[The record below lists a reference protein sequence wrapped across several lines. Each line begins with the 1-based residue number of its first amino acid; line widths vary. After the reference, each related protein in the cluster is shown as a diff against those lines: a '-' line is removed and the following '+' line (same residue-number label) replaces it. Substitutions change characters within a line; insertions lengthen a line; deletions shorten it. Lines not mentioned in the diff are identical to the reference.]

1 MQAAYTCLD
10 SVLLVFGTLTKEY
23 SVLKD
28 QDGDNEGV
36 IQTMLDSIKKW
47 WKASDQEIFILA
59 IILNP
64 VLKLT
69 PFAVSVSLSHANI

>member
-10 SVLLVFGTLTKEY
+10 SVLLVFGTLTKIY

-36 IQTMLDSIKKW
+36 IQTMLDSIKK
-47 WKASDQEIFILA
+47 
-59 IILNP
+59 
-64 VLKLT
+64 
-69 PFAVSVSLSHANI
+69 

>member
-36 IQTMLDSIKKW
+36 IQTMLDSIKK
-47 WKASDQEIFILA
+47 
-59 IILNP
+59 
-64 VLKLT
+64 
-69 PFAVSVSLSHANI
+69 